1 MEELSVIGAAFM
13 TGITMGIFN
22 LNKLSSDVYTK
33 SFQPIMEAFEREE
46 KYQDW
51 KEPISLV
58 SYKTK

>member
-1 MEELSVIGAAFM
+1 M